1 MILPCFS
8 LFVTSLPSL
17 CISYLLLKL
26 LLILT
31 HNLQIQYTLPREDVC
46 LDLSGPVL
54 PLKGSEPA
62 CYQPGVCCRF
72 PCQPSPNPHR
82 PHPALS

>member
-31 HNLQIQYTLPREDVC
+31 HNLQIQYTLPRKD
-46 LDLSGPVL
+46 VL
-54 PLKGSEPA
+54 P
-62 CYQPGVCCRF
+62 
-72 PCQPSPNPHR
+72 
-82 PHPALS
+82 